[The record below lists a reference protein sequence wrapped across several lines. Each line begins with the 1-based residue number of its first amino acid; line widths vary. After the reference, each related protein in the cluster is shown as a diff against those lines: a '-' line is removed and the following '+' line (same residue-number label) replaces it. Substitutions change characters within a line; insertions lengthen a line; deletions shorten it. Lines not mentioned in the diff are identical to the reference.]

1 MAKVTDFAEE
11 LSSRYEINP
20 EEASAFVNLMFDII
34 NDELDSPDK
43 QVKVKGLGTF
53 KVTSVG
59 ARASVDVN
67 TGERIIL
74 EGRNKI
80 SFTPEVLLRDRVNR
94 PFVQFETVVLNDGVD
109 FSDIDREF
117 EEKSKQEVAEE
128 GDESATDDEN
138 AIAETEEETIDES
151 DVAEQADANESV
163 EHEPYISVEH
173 EPYLSVEPE
182 SEEALQESA
191 EQAVSTELNVE
202 SQTHQEVV
210 GEEENVEAEEE
221 NVKQEENTDK
231 AEEETVETEN
241 NEDDRIADADETVA
255 TEDEAETTESA
266 DDAES
271 TDVEAQEEKPE
282 SSNDKDVVAQRVNVG
297 CKQRNPRLMYWL
309 STASFALLVCIGI
322 GMYFLY
328 RQIEEKNK
336 AIEQL
341 QSRLTVHA
349 AIVDDKAEK
358 PKDTALP
365 IATPQKKQQE
375 SQQPSDAASPQNDNK
390 AEATDKAVGK
400 DKAENSDGLKA
411 KNKTAAPSNTDAA
424 SKNAADKKQAGK
436 DVANKKTPAADKSS
450 LVATAPSDYNYDV
463 RIRTGAYIIV
473 GTDRVV
479 TVRQGQTLA
488 SISKA
493 NLGPG
498 MECYVEVYNK
508 RKQVKAG
515 DKIKIP
521 KLKLKKLR

>member
-11 LSSRYEINP
+11 LSKRYEIKP
-20 EEASAFVNLMFDII
+20 EEASDFIGLMFEVLM
-34 NDELDSPDK
+34 DELDAPDK
-43 QVKVKGLGTF
+43 QVKIKGLGTF

-117 EEKSKQEVAEE
+117 EENSKQVVEE
-128 GDESATDDEN
+128 DAKDETIEENGDED
-138 AIAETEEETIDES
+138 TEEEILES
-151 DVAEQADANESV
+151 N
-163 EHEPYISVEH
+163 
-173 EPYLSVEPE
+173 SVEPE
-182 SEEALQESA
+182 TEESETTVEPETVDQESEEPETTVESETVDRETEEPETNVEPETVDQKTEEPETTVEPETVDQETEDSEPVEPETVDSDVLEA
-191 EQAVSTELNVE
+191 DTDNSELNTDN
-202 SQTHQEVV
+202 SQLET
-210 GEEENVEAEEE
+210 GNS
-221 NVKQEENTDK
+221 KQETDNSELK
-231 AEEETVETEN
+231 T
-241 NEDDRIADADETVA
+241 DEPA
-255 TEDEAETTESA
+255 LESLV
-266 DDAES
+266 S
-271 TDVEAQEEKPE
+271 
-282 SSNDKDVVAQRVNVG
+282 VG

-309 STASFALLVCIGI
+309 STASFILLVCIGI

-328 RQIEEKNK
+328 RQIEEKNR

-349 AIVDDKAEK
+349 ATVKDADDK
-358 PKDTALP
+358 PKYVPVDTV
-365 IATPQKKQQE
+365 QKKQSEEQLASAE
-375 SQQPSDAASPQNDNK
+375 TKETKVLPNEKAVAAGK
-390 AEATDKAVGK
+390 AESSAKPELSDKAG
-400 DKAENSDGLKA
+400 S
-411 KNKTAAPSNTDAA
+411 A
-424 SKNAADKKQAGK
+424 SKPVVSVNDKSAD
-436 DVANKKTPAADKSS
+436 KKTPASYSS
-450 LVATAPSDYNYDV
+450 RPTVTAPSDYNYDV
-463 RIRTGAYIIV
+463 RIRMGAYIIV

-479 TVRQGQTLA
+479 TVKSGQTLA

-498 MECYVEVYNK
+498 MECYVEVYNN

>member
-11 LSSRYEINP
+11 LSKRYEIKP
-20 EEASAFVNLMFDII
+20 EEASDFIGLMFEVLM
-34 NDELDSPDK
+34 DELDAPDK
-43 QVKVKGLGTF
+43 QVKIKGLGTF

-117 EEKSKQEVAEE
+117 EENSKQVVEE
-128 GDESATDDEN
+128 DAKDEAIEENGDED
-138 AIAETEEETIDES
+138 TEEETL
-151 DVAEQADANESV
+151 
-163 EHEPYISVEH
+163 EPD
-173 EPYLSVEPE
+173 SVEPE
-182 SEEALQESA
+182 TEESETTVEPETVDQETEEPETTVEPETVDLETEDSEPVEPETVDSDVLEADTDNS
-191 EQAVSTELNVE
+191 ELNTGN
-202 SQTHQEVV
+202 SQLET
-210 GEEENVEAEEE
+210 GNS
-221 NVKQEENTDK
+221 KQETDNSELK
-231 AEEETVETEN
+231 T
-241 NEDDRIADADETVA
+241 DEPA
-255 TEDEAETTESA
+255 LESLV
-266 DDAES
+266 S
-271 TDVEAQEEKPE
+271 
-282 SSNDKDVVAQRVNVG
+282 VG

-309 STASFALLVCIGI
+309 STASFVLLVCIGI

-328 RQIEEKNK
+328 RQIEEKNR

-349 AIVDDKAEK
+349 ATVKDADDK
-358 PKDTALP
+358 PKSVPVDTV
-365 IATPQKKQQE
+365 QKKQSEEQLASAE
-375 SQQPSDAASPQNDNK
+375 TKETKVLSNEKAVAAGK
-390 AEATDKAVGK
+390 AESSVKPELSDKAGSASKSAVSVK
-400 DKAENSDGLKA
+400 DK
-411 KNKTAAPSNTDAA
+411 
-424 SKNAADKKQAGK
+424 AADKK
-436 DVANKKTPAADKSS
+436 TPASDSS
-450 LVATAPSDYNYDV
+450 RPTVTAPSDYNYDV

-479 TVRQGQTLA
+479 TVKSGQTLA

-498 MECYVEVYNK
+498 MECYVEVYNN

>member
-11 LSSRYEINP
+11 LSKRYEIKP
-20 EEASAFVNLMFDII
+20 EEASDFIGLMFEVLM
-34 NDELDSPDK
+34 DELDAPDK
-43 QVKVKGLGTF
+43 QVKIKGLGTF

-117 EEKSKQEVAEE
+117 EENSKQVVEE
-128 GDESATDDEN
+128 DAKDAAIEENGDED
-138 AIAETEEETIDES
+138 TEEETLEPD
-151 DVAEQADANESV
+151 SV
-163 EHEPYISVEH
+163 EIETEEPETT
-173 EPYLSVEPE
+173 VEPE
-182 SEEALQESA
+182 TVDRETEEPETTVEPETVDQKTEEPETTVEPETVDQETEDSEPVEPEAVDSDVLEADTDNS
-191 EQAVSTELNVE
+191 ELNTDN
-202 SQTHQEVV
+202 SQLET
-210 GEEENVEAEEE
+210 GNS
-221 NVKQEENTDK
+221 KQETDNS
-231 AEEETVETEN
+231 ELET
-241 NEDDRIADADETVA
+241 DEPA
-255 TEDEAETTESA
+255 LESLV
-266 DDAES
+266 S
-271 TDVEAQEEKPE
+271 
-282 SSNDKDVVAQRVNVG
+282 VG

-309 STASFALLVCIGI
+309 STASFVLLVCIGI

-328 RQIEEKNK
+328 RQIEEKNR

-349 AIVDDKAEK
+349 ATVKDADDK
-358 PKDTALP
+358 PKSVPVDTV
-365 IATPQKKQQE
+365 QKKQSEEQLASAE
-375 SQQPSDAASPQNDNK
+375 TKETKVLPNEKAVAAGK
-390 AEATDKAVGK
+390 AESSAKPELSDKAGSASKPAVSVK
-400 DKAENSDGLKA
+400 DK
-411 KNKTAAPSNTDAA
+411 
-424 SKNAADKKQAGK
+424 AADKK
-436 DVANKKTPAADKSS
+436 TPASYSS
-450 LVATAPSDYNYDV
+450 RPTVTAPSDYNYDV

-479 TVRQGQTLA
+479 TVKSGQTLA

-498 MECYVEVYNK
+498 MECYVEVYNN

>member
-11 LSSRYEINP
+11 LSKRYEIKP
-20 EEASAFVNLMFDII
+20 EEASDFIGLMFEVLM
-34 NDELDSPDK
+34 DELDAPDK
-43 QVKVKGLGTF
+43 QVKIKGLGTF

-117 EEKSKQEVAEE
+117 EENSKQVVEE
-128 GDESATDDEN
+128 DVKDEAIEENGDED
-138 AIAETEEETIDES
+138 TEEETL
-151 DVAEQADANESV
+151 
-163 EHEPYISVEH
+163 EPD
-173 EPYLSVEPE
+173 SVEPE
-182 SEEALQESA
+182 TEEPETTVEPETVDQETEEPETTVEPETVDQETEEPETNVEPETVDQETEDSEPVEPETVDSDVLEADTDNS
-191 EQAVSTELNVE
+191 ELNTGN
-202 SQTHQEVV
+202 SQLET
-210 GEEENVEAEEE
+210 GNS
-221 NVKQEENTDK
+221 KQETDNSELK
-231 AEEETVETEN
+231 T
-241 NEDDRIADADETVA
+241 DEPA
-255 TEDEAETTESA
+255 LESLV
-266 DDAES
+266 S
-271 TDVEAQEEKPE
+271 
-282 SSNDKDVVAQRVNVG
+282 VG

-309 STASFALLVCIGI
+309 STASFVLLVCIGI

-328 RQIEEKNK
+328 RQIEEKNR

-349 AIVDDKAEK
+349 ATVKDADDK
-358 PKDTALP
+358 PKDTV
-365 IATPQKKQQE
+365 QKKQSEEQLASAE
-375 SQQPSDAASPQNDNK
+375 TKETKVLPNEKAVAAGK
-390 AEATDKAVGK
+390 AEFSVKPELSDKAGSASKPAVSVK
-400 DKAENSDGLKA
+400 DKS
-411 KNKTAAPSNTDAA
+411 
-424 SKNAADKKQAGK
+424 AD
-436 DVANKKTPAADKSS
+436 KKTPASYSS
-450 LVATAPSDYNYDV
+450 RPTVTAPSDYNYDV

-479 TVRQGQTLA
+479 TVKSGQTLA

-498 MECYVEVYNK
+498 MECYVEVYNN

>member
-11 LSSRYEINP
+11 LSKRYEIKP
-20 EEASAFVNLMFDII
+20 EEASDFIGLMFEVLM
-34 NDELDSPDK
+34 DELDAPDK
-43 QVKVKGLGTF
+43 QVKIKGLGTF

-117 EEKSKQEVAEE
+117 EENSKQVVEE
-128 GDESATDDEN
+128 DAKDEAIEENGDED
-138 AIAETEEETIDES
+138 TEEETL
-151 DVAEQADANESV
+151 
-163 EHEPYISVEH
+163 EPD
-173 EPYLSVEPE
+173 SVEPE
-182 SEEALQESA
+182 
-191 EQAVSTELNVE
+191 TEDPETTVE
-202 SQTHQEVV
+202 P
-210 GEEENVEAEEE
+210 
-221 NVKQEENTDK
+221 
-231 AEEETVETEN
+231 ETVDQET
-241 NEDDRIADADETVA
+241 
-255 TEDEAETTESA
+255 
-266 DDAES
+266 
-271 TDVEAQEEKPE
+271 EKPE
-282 SSNDKDVVAQRVNVG
+282 TTVEPETVDQETEDSELVEPETVDSDVLEADTDNLELNTDNSQLETGNSKQETDNSELKTDEPALESLVSVG

-309 STASFALLVCIGI
+309 STASFVLLVCIGI

-328 RQIEEKNK
+328 RQIEEKNR

-349 AIVDDKAEK
+349 ATVKDADDK
-358 PKDTALP
+358 PKSVPVDTV
-365 IATPQKKQQE
+365 QKKQSEEQLASAE
-375 SQQPSDAASPQNDNK
+375 TKETKVLSNEKAVAAGK
-390 AEATDKAVGK
+390 AESSVKPELSDKAGSASKPAVSVK
-400 DKAENSDGLKA
+400 DKS
-411 KNKTAAPSNTDAA
+411 
-424 SKNAADKKQAGK
+424 AD
-436 DVANKKTPAADKSS
+436 KKTPASDSS
-450 LVATAPSDYNYDV
+450 RPTVTAPSDYNYDV

-479 TVRQGQTLA
+479 TVKSGQTLA

-498 MECYVEVYNK
+498 MECYVEVYNN

>member
-11 LSSRYEINP
+11 LSKRYEIKP
-20 EEASAFVNLMFDII
+20 EEASDFIGLMFEVLM
-34 NDELDSPDK
+34 DELDAPDK
-43 QVKVKGLGTF
+43 QVKIKGLGTF

-117 EEKSKQEVAEE
+117 EENSKQVVEE
-128 GDESATDDEN
+128 DAKDEAIEENGDED
-138 AIAETEEETIDES
+138 TEEETLEPD
-151 DVAEQADANESV
+151 SV
-163 EHEPYISVEH
+163 ESETEESETT
-173 EPYLSVEPE
+173 VEPE
-182 SEEALQESA
+182 TVDRETEEPETTVEPETVDQKTEEPETTVEPETVDQETEDSEPVEPETVDSDVLEADTDNS
-191 EQAVSTELNVE
+191 ELNTGN
-202 SQTHQEVV
+202 SQLET
-210 GEEENVEAEEE
+210 GNS
-221 NVKQEENTDK
+221 KQETDNSELK
-231 AEEETVETEN
+231 T
-241 NEDDRIADADETVA
+241 DEPA
-255 TEDEAETTESA
+255 LESLV
-266 DDAES
+266 S
-271 TDVEAQEEKPE
+271 
-282 SSNDKDVVAQRVNVG
+282 VG

-309 STASFALLVCIGI
+309 STASFVLLVCIGI

-328 RQIEEKNK
+328 RQIEEKNR

-349 AIVDDKAEK
+349 ATVKDADDK
-358 PKDTALP
+358 PKDTV
-365 IATPQKKQQE
+365 QKKQSEEQLASAE
-375 SQQPSDAASPQNDNK
+375 TKETKVLPNEKAVAAGK
-390 AEATDKAVGK
+390 AESSAKPELSDKAGSASKPAVSVK
-400 DKAENSDGLKA
+400 DKS
-411 KNKTAAPSNTDAA
+411 
-424 SKNAADKKQAGK
+424 AD
-436 DVANKKTPAADKSS
+436 KKTPASYSS
-450 LVATAPSDYNYDV
+450 RPTVTAPSDYNYDV

-479 TVRQGQTLA
+479 TVKSGQTLA

-498 MECYVEVYNK
+498 MECYVEVYNN

>member
-11 LSSRYEINP
+11 LSKRYEIKP
-20 EEASAFVNLMFDII
+20 EEASDFIGLMFEVLM
-34 NDELDSPDK
+34 DELDAPDK
-43 QVKVKGLGTF
+43 QVKIKGLGTF

-117 EEKSKQEVAEE
+117 EENSKQVVEE
-128 GDESATDDEN
+128 DAKDEAIEENGDED
-138 AIAETEEETIDES
+138 TEEETLEPD
-151 DVAEQADANESV
+151 SV
-163 EHEPYISVEH
+163 ELETEEPETT
-173 EPYLSVEPE
+173 VEPE
-182 SEEALQESA
+182 TVDRETEEPETTVEPETVDQETEDSEPVEPEAVDSDVLEADTDNS
-191 EQAVSTELNVE
+191 ELNTDN
-202 SQTHQEVV
+202 SQLET
-210 GEEENVEAEEE
+210 GNS
-221 NVKQEENTDK
+221 KQETDNS
-231 AEEETVETEN
+231 ELET
-241 NEDDRIADADETVA
+241 DEPA
-255 TEDEAETTESA
+255 LESLV
-266 DDAES
+266 S
-271 TDVEAQEEKPE
+271 
-282 SSNDKDVVAQRVNVG
+282 VG

-309 STASFALLVCIGI
+309 STASFVLLVCIGI

-328 RQIEEKNK
+328 RQIEEKNR

-349 AIVDDKAEK
+349 ATVKDADDK
-358 PKDTALP
+358 PKSVPVDTV
-365 IATPQKKQQE
+365 QKKQSEEQLASAE
-375 SQQPSDAASPQNDNK
+375 TKETKVLPNEKAVAAGK
-390 AEATDKAVGK
+390 AESSAKPELSDKAGSASKPAVSVK
-400 DKAENSDGLKA
+400 DK
-411 KNKTAAPSNTDAA
+411 
-424 SKNAADKKQAGK
+424 AADKK
-436 DVANKKTPAADKSS
+436 TPASYSS
-450 LVATAPSDYNYDV
+450 RPTVTAPSDYNYDV

-479 TVRQGQTLA
+479 TVKSGQTLA

-498 MECYVEVYNK
+498 MECYVEVYNN

>member
-11 LSSRYEINP
+11 LSKRYEIKP
-20 EEASAFVNLMFDII
+20 EEASDFIGLMFEVLM
-34 NDELDSPDK
+34 DELDAPDK
-43 QVKVKGLGTF
+43 QVKIKGLGTF

-117 EEKSKQEVAEE
+117 EENSKQVVEE
-128 GDESATDDEN
+128 DAKDEAIEENGDED
-138 AIAETEEETIDES
+138 TEEETL
-151 DVAEQADANESV
+151 
-163 EHEPYISVEH
+163 EPE
-173 EPYLSVEPE
+173 SVEPE
-182 SEEALQESA
+182 TEEQETTVESETVDQEPEEPETTVEPETVDQETEDSEPVEPETVDSDVLEADTNNS
-191 EQAVSTELNVE
+191 ELNTDN
-202 SQTHQEVV
+202 SQPET
-210 GEEENVEAEEE
+210 GNS
-221 NVKQEENTDK
+221 KQETDNSELK
-231 AEEETVETEN
+231 T
-241 NEDDRIADADETVA
+241 DEPA
-255 TEDEAETTESA
+255 LESLV
-266 DDAES
+266 S
-271 TDVEAQEEKPE
+271 
-282 SSNDKDVVAQRVNVG
+282 VG

-309 STASFALLVCIGI
+309 STASFVLLVCIGI

-328 RQIEEKNK
+328 RQIEEKNR

-341 QSRLTVHA
+341 QSRLTVHSA
-349 AIVDDKAEK
+349 TVKDADDK
-358 PKDTALP
+358 PKSVPVDTV
-365 IATPQKKQQE
+365 QKKQSEEQLASAE
-375 SQQPSDAASPQNDNK
+375 TKETKVMPNEKAVAAGK
-390 AEATDKAVGK
+390 AESSAKPELSDKVGSASKPAVSVK
-400 DKAENSDGLKA
+400 DKS
-411 KNKTAAPSNTDAA
+411 
-424 SKNAADKKQAGK
+424 AD
-436 DVANKKTPAADKSS
+436 KKTPASYSS
-450 LVATAPSDYNYDV
+450 RPTVTAPSDYNYDV

-479 TVRQGQTLA
+479 TVKSGQTLA

-498 MECYVEVYNK
+498 MECYVEVYNN

>member
-11 LSSRYEINP
+11 LSKRYEIKP
-20 EEASAFVNLMFDII
+20 EEASDFIGLMFEVLM
-34 NDELDSPDK
+34 DELDAPDK
-43 QVKVKGLGTF
+43 QVKIKGLGTF

-117 EEKSKQEVAEE
+117 EENSKQVVEE
-128 GDESATDDEN
+128 DAKDEAIEENGDED
-138 AIAETEEETIDES
+138 TEEETL
-151 DVAEQADANESV
+151 
-163 EHEPYISVEH
+163 EPD
-173 EPYLSVEPE
+173 SVEPE
-182 SEEALQESA
+182 TEESETTVEPETVDLETEDSEPVEPETVDSDVLEADTDNL
-191 EQAVSTELNVE
+191 ELNTDN
-202 SQTHQEVV
+202 SQLET
-210 GEEENVEAEEE
+210 GNS
-221 NVKQEENTDK
+221 KQETDNSELK
-231 AEEETVETEN
+231 T
-241 NEDDRIADADETVA
+241 DEPA
-255 TEDEAETTESA
+255 LESLV
-266 DDAES
+266 S
-271 TDVEAQEEKPE
+271 
-282 SSNDKDVVAQRVNVG
+282 VG

-309 STASFALLVCIGI
+309 STASFVLLVCIGI

-328 RQIEEKNK
+328 RQIEEKNR

-349 AIVDDKAEK
+349 ATVKDADDK
-358 PKDTALP
+358 PKSVPVDTV
-365 IATPQKKQQE
+365 QKKQSEEQLASAE
-375 SQQPSDAASPQNDNK
+375 TKETKVLPNEKAVAAGK
-390 AEATDKAVGK
+390 AESSAKPELSDKAGSASKPAVSVK
-400 DKAENSDGLKA
+400 DKS
-411 KNKTAAPSNTDAA
+411 
-424 SKNAADKKQAGK
+424 AD
-436 DVANKKTPAADKSS
+436 KKTPASYSS
-450 LVATAPSDYNYDV
+450 RPTVTAPSDYNYDV

-479 TVRQGQTLA
+479 TVKSGQTLA

-498 MECYVEVYNK
+498 MECYVEVYNN

>member
-11 LSSRYEINP
+11 LSKRYEIKP
-20 EEASAFVNLMFDII
+20 EEASDFIGLMFEVLM
-34 NDELDSPDK
+34 DELDAPDK
-43 QVKVKGLGTF
+43 QVKIKGLGTF

-117 EEKSKQEVAEE
+117 EENSKQVVEE
-128 GDESATDDEN
+128 DANDEAIEENGDED
-138 AIAETEEETIDES
+138 TEEETL
-151 DVAEQADANESV
+151 
-163 EHEPYISVEH
+163 EPD
-173 EPYLSVEPE
+173 SVEPE
-182 SEEALQESA
+182 TEESETTVEPETVDQETEEPETTVEPETVDLETEDSEPVEPETVDSDVLEADTDNS
-191 EQAVSTELNVE
+191 ELNTDN
-202 SQTHQEVV
+202 SQLET
-210 GEEENVEAEEE
+210 GNS
-221 NVKQEENTDK
+221 KQETDNS
-231 AEEETVETEN
+231 ELET
-241 NEDDRIADADETVA
+241 DEPA
-255 TEDEAETTESA
+255 LESLV
-266 DDAES
+266 S
-271 TDVEAQEEKPE
+271 
-282 SSNDKDVVAQRVNVG
+282 VG

-309 STASFALLVCIGI
+309 STASFVLLVCIGI

-328 RQIEEKNK
+328 RQIEEKNR

-349 AIVDDKAEK
+349 ATVKDADDK
-358 PKDTALP
+358 PKSVPVDTV
-365 IATPQKKQQE
+365 QKKQSEEQLASAE
-375 SQQPSDAASPQNDNK
+375 TKETKVLPNEKAVAAGK
-390 AEATDKAVGK
+390 AESSAKPELSDKAGSASKPAVSVK
-400 DKAENSDGLKA
+400 DKS
-411 KNKTAAPSNTDAA
+411 
-424 SKNAADKKQAGK
+424 AD
-436 DVANKKTPAADKSS
+436 KKTPASYSS
-450 LVATAPSDYNYDV
+450 RPTVTAPSDYNYDV

-479 TVRQGQTLA
+479 TVKSGQTLA

-498 MECYVEVYNK
+498 MECYVEVYNN

>member
-11 LSSRYEINP
+11 LSKRYEIKP
-20 EEASAFVNLMFDII
+20 EEASDFIGLMFEVLM
-34 NDELDSPDK
+34 DELDAPDK
-43 QVKVKGLGTF
+43 QVKIKGLGTF

-117 EEKSKQEVAEE
+117 EENFKQVVEE
-128 GDESATDDEN
+128 DAKDEAIEENGDED
-138 AIAETEEETIDES
+138 TEEETL
-151 DVAEQADANESV
+151 
-163 EHEPYISVEH
+163 EPD
-173 EPYLSVEPE
+173 SVEPE
-182 SEEALQESA
+182 PEEPE
-191 EQAVSTELNVE
+191 TTVE
-202 SQTHQEVV
+202 SETVGQEP
-210 GEEENVEAEEE
+210 EEPEATVEPETVDPETE
-221 NVKQEENTDK
+221 DSEPVEPETVDSDVLEVYTNNSERNTDNSQLETGNSQLETGNSKQETDHSELK
-231 AEEETVETEN
+231 T
-241 NEDDRIADADETVA
+241 DEPA
-255 TEDEAETTESA
+255 LESLV
-266 DDAES
+266 S
-271 TDVEAQEEKPE
+271 
-282 SSNDKDVVAQRVNVG
+282 VG

-309 STASFALLVCIGI
+309 STASFVLLVCIGI

-328 RQIEEKNK
+328 RQIEEKNR

-349 AIVDDKAEK
+349 ATVKDADDK
-358 PKDTALP
+358 PKYVPVDTV
-365 IATPQKKQQE
+365 QKKQSEEQLASAE
-375 SQQPSDAASPQNDNK
+375 TKETKVLPNEKAVAAGK
-390 AEATDKAVGK
+390 AESSANSELSDKAGSASKPTVSVK
-400 DKAENSDGLKA
+400 DKS
-411 KNKTAAPSNTDAA
+411 
-424 SKNAADKKQAGK
+424 AD
-436 DVANKKTPAADKSS
+436 KKTPASYSS
-450 LVATAPSDYNYDV
+450 RPTVTAPSDYNYDV

-479 TVRQGQTLA
+479 TVKSGQTLA

-498 MECYVEVYNK
+498 MECYVEVYNN

>member
-11 LSSRYEINP
+11 LSKRYEIKP
-20 EEASAFVNLMFDII
+20 EEASDFIGLMFEVLM
-34 NDELDSPDK
+34 DELDAPDK
-43 QVKVKGLGTF
+43 QVKIKGLGTF

-117 EEKSKQEVAEE
+117 EENSKQVVEE
-128 GDESATDDEN
+128 DAKDAAIEENGDED
-138 AIAETEEETIDES
+138 TEEETLEPD
-151 DVAEQADANESV
+151 SV
-163 EHEPYISVEH
+163 ELETEEPETT
-173 EPYLSVEPE
+173 VEPE
-182 SEEALQESA
+182 TVDQETEEPETTVEPETVGRETEEPETTVEPETVDQETEEPETTVEPETVDQETEDSEPVEPETVDSDVLEADTDNS
-191 EQAVSTELNVE
+191 ELNTDN
-202 SQTHQEVV
+202 SQLET
-210 GEEENVEAEEE
+210 GNL
-221 NVKQEENTDK
+221 KQETDNSELK
-231 AEEETVETEN
+231 T
-241 NEDDRIADADETVA
+241 DEPSL
-255 TEDEAETTESA
+255 ESLV
-266 DDAES
+266 S
-271 TDVEAQEEKPE
+271 
-282 SSNDKDVVAQRVNVG
+282 VG

-309 STASFALLVCIGI
+309 STASFVLLVCIGI

-328 RQIEEKNK
+328 RQIEEKNR

-349 AIVDDKAEK
+349 ATVKDADDK
-358 PKDTALP
+358 PKSVPVDTV
-365 IATPQKKQQE
+365 QKKQSEEQLASAE
-375 SQQPSDAASPQNDNK
+375 TKETKVLSNEKAVAAGK
-390 AEATDKAVGK
+390 AESSVKPELSDKAGSASKSAVSVK
-400 DKAENSDGLKA
+400 DK
-411 KNKTAAPSNTDAA
+411 
-424 SKNAADKKQAGK
+424 AADKK
-436 DVANKKTPAADKSS
+436 TPASDSS
-450 LVATAPSDYNYDV
+450 RPTVTAPSDYNYDV

-479 TVRQGQTLA
+479 TVKSGQTLA

-498 MECYVEVYNK
+498 MECYVEVYNN

>member
-11 LSSRYEINP
+11 LSKRYEIKP
-20 EEASAFVNLMFDII
+20 EEASDFIGLMFEVLM
-34 NDELDSPDK
+34 DELDAPDK
-43 QVKVKGLGTF
+43 QVKIKGLGTF

-117 EEKSKQEVAEE
+117 EENSKQVVEE
-128 GDESATDDEN
+128 DAKDETIEENGDED
-138 AIAETEEETIDES
+138 TEEETL
-151 DVAEQADANESV
+151 
-163 EHEPYISVEH
+163 EPD
-173 EPYLSVEPE
+173 SVEPE
-182 SEEALQESA
+182 TEEPETTVEPETVDQETDESETTVEPETVDRETEESETTVEPETVDQETEDPETTVEPETVDQETEDSEPVEPETVDSDVLEADTDNL
-191 EQAVSTELNVE
+191 ELNTDN
-202 SQTHQEVV
+202 SQLET
-210 GEEENVEAEEE
+210 GNS
-221 NVKQEENTDK
+221 KQETDNSELK
-231 AEEETVETEN
+231 T
-241 NEDDRIADADETVA
+241 DEPA
-255 TEDEAETTESA
+255 LESLV
-266 DDAES
+266 S
-271 TDVEAQEEKPE
+271 
-282 SSNDKDVVAQRVNVG
+282 VG

-309 STASFALLVCIGI
+309 STASFVLLVCIGI

-328 RQIEEKNK
+328 RQIEEKNR

-349 AIVDDKAEK
+349 ATVKDADDK
-358 PKDTALP
+358 PKSVPVDTV
-365 IATPQKKQQE
+365 QKKQSEEQLASAE
-375 SQQPSDAASPQNDNK
+375 TKETKVLPNEKAVAAGK
-390 AEATDKAVGK
+390 AESSAKPELSDKAGSASKPAVSVK
-400 DKAENSDGLKA
+400 DKS
-411 KNKTAAPSNTDAA
+411 
-424 SKNAADKKQAGK
+424 AD
-436 DVANKKTPAADKSS
+436 KKTPASYSS
-450 LVATAPSDYNYDV
+450 RPTVTAPSDYNYDV

-479 TVRQGQTLA
+479 TVKSGQTLA

-498 MECYVEVYNK
+498 MECYVEVYNN

>member
-11 LSSRYEINP
+11 LSKRYEIKP
-20 EEASAFVNLMFDII
+20 EEASDFIGLMFEVLM
-34 NDELDSPDK
+34 DELDAPDK
-43 QVKVKGLGTF
+43 QVKIKGLGTF

-117 EEKSKQEVAEE
+117 EENSKQVVEE
-128 GDESATDDEN
+128 DAKDEAIEENGDED
-138 AIAETEEETIDES
+138 TEEETL
-151 DVAEQADANESV
+151 
-163 EHEPYISVEH
+163 EPD
-173 EPYLSVEPE
+173 SVEPE
-182 SEEALQESA
+182 TEEPETTVEPETVDQE
-191 EQAVSTELNVE
+191 TEEPETNVE
-202 SQTHQEVV
+202 S
-210 GEEENVEAEEE
+210 
-221 NVKQEENTDK
+221 
-231 AEEETVETEN
+231 ETVDQETEN
-241 NEDDRIADADETVA
+241 SEPVEPETVDSDVLEA
-255 TEDEAETTESA
+255 DTDNSELNTDNSQLETGNSKQETDNSELKTDEPALESLV
-266 DDAES
+266 S
-271 TDVEAQEEKPE
+271 
-282 SSNDKDVVAQRVNVG
+282 VG

-309 STASFALLVCIGI
+309 STASFVLLVCIGI

-328 RQIEEKNK
+328 RQIEEKNR

-349 AIVDDKAEK
+349 ATVKDADDK
-358 PKDTALP
+358 PKSVPVDTV
-365 IATPQKKQQE
+365 QKKQSEEQLASAE
-375 SQQPSDAASPQNDNK
+375 TKETKVLPNEKAVAAGK
-390 AEATDKAVGK
+390 AESSVKPELSDKAGSASKPAVSVK
-400 DKAENSDGLKA
+400 DKS
-411 KNKTAAPSNTDAA
+411 
-424 SKNAADKKQAGK
+424 AD
-436 DVANKKTPAADKSS
+436 KKTPASDSS
-450 LVATAPSDYNYDV
+450 RPTVTAPSDYNYDV

-479 TVRQGQTLA
+479 TVKSGQTLA

-498 MECYVEVYNK
+498 MECYVEVYNN

>member
-11 LSSRYEINP
+11 LSKRYEIKP
-20 EEASAFVNLMFDII
+20 EEASDFIGLMFEVLM
-34 NDELDSPDK
+34 DELDAPDK
-43 QVKVKGLGTF
+43 QVKIKGLGTF

-117 EEKSKQEVAEE
+117 EENSKQVVEE
-128 GDESATDDEN
+128 DAKDEAIDENGDED
-138 AIAETEEETIDES
+138 TEEETL
-151 DVAEQADANESV
+151 
-163 EHEPYISVEH
+163 EPD
-173 EPYLSVEPE
+173 SVEPE
-182 SEEALQESA
+182 TDESETTVEPETVGRETEEPETTVEPETVDQETEEPETTVESETVDQKTEDSEPVEPETVDSDVLEADTDNL
-191 EQAVSTELNVE
+191 ELNTDN
-202 SQTHQEVV
+202 SQLET
-210 GEEENVEAEEE
+210 GNS
-221 NVKQEENTDK
+221 KQETDNSELK
-231 AEEETVETEN
+231 T
-241 NEDDRIADADETVA
+241 DEPA
-255 TEDEAETTESA
+255 LESLV
-266 DDAES
+266 S
-271 TDVEAQEEKPE
+271 
-282 SSNDKDVVAQRVNVG
+282 VG

-309 STASFALLVCIGI
+309 STASFVLLVCIGI

-328 RQIEEKNK
+328 RQIEEKNR

-349 AIVDDKAEK
+349 ATVKDADDK
-358 PKDTALP
+358 PKSVPVDTV
-365 IATPQKKQQE
+365 QKKQSEEQLASAE
-375 SQQPSDAASPQNDNK
+375 TKETKVLPNEKAVAAGK
-390 AEATDKAVGK
+390 AESSAKPELSDKAGSASKPAVSVK
-400 DKAENSDGLKA
+400 DKS
-411 KNKTAAPSNTDAA
+411 
-424 SKNAADKKQAGK
+424 AD
-436 DVANKKTPAADKSS
+436 KKTPASYSS
-450 LVATAPSDYNYDV
+450 RPTVTAPSDYNYDV

-479 TVRQGQTLA
+479 TVKSGQTLA

-498 MECYVEVYNK
+498 MECYVEVYNN

>member
-11 LSSRYEINP
+11 LSKRYEIKP
-20 EEASAFVNLMFDII
+20 EEASDFIGLMFEVLM
-34 NDELDSPDK
+34 DELDAPDK
-43 QVKVKGLGTF
+43 QVKIKGLGTF

-117 EEKSKQEVAEE
+117 EENSKQVVEE
-128 GDESATDDEN
+128 DAKDEAIEENGDED
-138 AIAETEEETIDES
+138 TEEETL
-151 DVAEQADANESV
+151 
-163 EHEPYISVEH
+163 EPD
-173 EPYLSVEPE
+173 SVEPE
-182 SEEALQESA
+182 TEESETTVEPETVDRETEEPETTVEPETVDRETEESETTVEPETVDQETEDPETTVEPETVDQETEDSELVEPETVDSDVLEADTDNS
-191 EQAVSTELNVE
+191 ELNTDN
-202 SQTHQEVV
+202 SQLET
-210 GEEENVEAEEE
+210 GNS
-221 NVKQEENTDK
+221 KQETDNSELK
-231 AEEETVETEN
+231 T
-241 NEDDRIADADETVA
+241 DEPA
-255 TEDEAETTESA
+255 LESLV
-266 DDAES
+266 S
-271 TDVEAQEEKPE
+271 
-282 SSNDKDVVAQRVNVG
+282 VG

-309 STASFALLVCIGI
+309 STASFVLLVCIGI

-328 RQIEEKNK
+328 RQIEEKNR

-349 AIVDDKAEK
+349 ATVKDADDK
-358 PKDTALP
+358 PKSVPVDTV
-365 IATPQKKQQE
+365 QKKQSEEQLASAE
-375 SQQPSDAASPQNDNK
+375 TKETKVLPNEKAVAAGK
-390 AEATDKAVGK
+390 AESSAKPELSDKAGSASKPAVSVK
-400 DKAENSDGLKA
+400 DKS
-411 KNKTAAPSNTDAA
+411 
-424 SKNAADKKQAGK
+424 AD
-436 DVANKKTPAADKSS
+436 KKTPASYSS
-450 LVATAPSDYNYDV
+450 RPTVTAPSDYNYDV

-479 TVRQGQTLA
+479 TVKSGQTLA

-498 MECYVEVYNK
+498 MECYVEVYNN

>member
-11 LSSRYEINP
+11 LSKRYEIKP
-20 EEASAFVNLMFDII
+20 EEASDFIGLMFEVLM
-34 NDELDSPDK
+34 DELDAPDK
-43 QVKVKGLGTF
+43 QVKIKGLGTF

-117 EEKSKQEVAEE
+117 EENSKQVVEE
-128 GDESATDDEN
+128 DAKDEAIEENGDED
-138 AIAETEEETIDES
+138 TEEETL
-151 DVAEQADANESV
+151 
-163 EHEPYISVEH
+163 EPD
-173 EPYLSVEPE
+173 SVEPE
-182 SEEALQESA
+182 TEEPETTVEPETVDRETDEPETTVEPETVGRETEEPETTAEPETVDQETEEPETTVEPETVDQETEDSEPVEPETVDSDVLEADTDNL
-191 EQAVSTELNVE
+191 ELNTDN
-202 SQTHQEVV
+202 SQLET
-210 GEEENVEAEEE
+210 GNS
-221 NVKQEENTDK
+221 KQETDNSELK
-231 AEEETVETEN
+231 T
-241 NEDDRIADADETVA
+241 DEPA
-255 TEDEAETTESA
+255 LESLV
-266 DDAES
+266 S
-271 TDVEAQEEKPE
+271 
-282 SSNDKDVVAQRVNVG
+282 VG

-309 STASFALLVCIGI
+309 STASFVLLVCIGI

-328 RQIEEKNK
+328 RQIEEKNR

-349 AIVDDKAEK
+349 ATVKDADDK
-358 PKDTALP
+358 PKSVPVDTV
-365 IATPQKKQQE
+365 QKKQSEEQLASAE
-375 SQQPSDAASPQNDNK
+375 TKETKVLPNEKAVAAGK
-390 AEATDKAVGK
+390 AESSVKPELSDKAGSASKPAVSVK
-400 DKAENSDGLKA
+400 DKS
-411 KNKTAAPSNTDAA
+411 
-424 SKNAADKKQAGK
+424 AD
-436 DVANKKTPAADKSS
+436 KKTPASYSS
-450 LVATAPSDYNYDV
+450 RPTVTAPSDYNYDV

-479 TVRQGQTLA
+479 TVKSGQTLA

-498 MECYVEVYNK
+498 MECYVEVYNN

>member
-11 LSSRYEINP
+11 LSKRYEIKP
-20 EEASAFVNLMFDII
+20 EEASDFIGLMFEVLM
-34 NDELDSPDK
+34 DELDAPDK
-43 QVKVKGLGTF
+43 QVKIKGLGTF

-117 EEKSKQEVAEE
+117 EENSKQVVEE
-128 GDESATDDEN
+128 DAKDAAIEENGDED
-138 AIAETEEETIDES
+138 TEEETL
-151 DVAEQADANESV
+151 
-163 EHEPYISVEH
+163 EPD
-173 EPYLSVEPE
+173 SVEPE
-182 SEEALQESA
+182 TEEPE
-191 EQAVSTELNVE
+191 TTVE
-202 SQTHQEVV
+202 SETVDQET
-210 GEEENVEAEEE
+210 GESETTVEPETVDQETEESETTVEP
-221 NVKQEENTDK
+221 
-231 AEEETVETEN
+231 ETVEQETEDS
-241 NEDDRIADADETVA
+241 EPVEPETVDSDVLEADADNSELNTDNSQLNTDNSQLETGNSKQE
-255 TEDEAETTESA
+255 TDHSELKTDEPALESLV
-266 DDAES
+266 S
-271 TDVEAQEEKPE
+271 
-282 SSNDKDVVAQRVNVG
+282 VG

-309 STASFALLVCIGI
+309 STASFILLVCIGI

-328 RQIEEKNK
+328 RQIEEKNR
-336 AIEQL
+336 AIERL

-349 AIVDDKAEK
+349 ATVKDADDK
-358 PKDTALP
+358 PKSVPVDTV
-365 IATPQKKQQE
+365 QKKQSEEQLASAE
-375 SQQPSDAASPQNDNK
+375 TKETKVLPNEKAVAAGK
-390 AEATDKAVGK
+390 AESSAKPELSDKAGSASKPAVSVK
-400 DKAENSDGLKA
+400 DKS
-411 KNKTAAPSNTDAA
+411 
-424 SKNAADKKQAGK
+424 AD
-436 DVANKKTPAADKSS
+436 KKTPASYSS
-450 LVATAPSDYNYDV
+450 RPTVTAPSDYNYDV

-479 TVRQGQTLA
+479 TVKSGQTLA

-498 MECYVEVYNK
+498 MECYVEVYNN

>member
-11 LSSRYEINP
+11 LSKRYEIKP
-20 EEASAFVNLMFDII
+20 EEASDFIGLMFEVLM
-34 NDELDSPDK
+34 DELDAPDK
-43 QVKVKGLGTF
+43 QVKIKGLGTF

-117 EEKSKQEVAEE
+117 EENSKQVVEE
-128 GDESATDDEN
+128 DAKDEAIEENGDED
-138 AIAETEEETIDES
+138 TEEETL
-151 DVAEQADANESV
+151 
-163 EHEPYISVEH
+163 EPD
-173 EPYLSVEPE
+173 SVEPE
-182 SEEALQESA
+182 TEDPETTVEPETVDQETEDSELVEPETVDSDVLEADTDNL
-191 EQAVSTELNVE
+191 ELNTDN
-202 SQTHQEVV
+202 SQLET
-210 GEEENVEAEEE
+210 GNS
-221 NVKQEENTDK
+221 KQETDNSELK
-231 AEEETVETEN
+231 T
-241 NEDDRIADADETVA
+241 DEPA
-255 TEDEAETTESA
+255 LESLV
-266 DDAES
+266 S
-271 TDVEAQEEKPE
+271 
-282 SSNDKDVVAQRVNVG
+282 VG

-309 STASFALLVCIGI
+309 STASFVLLVCIGI

-328 RQIEEKNK
+328 RQIEEKNR

-349 AIVDDKAEK
+349 ATVKDADDK
-358 PKDTALP
+358 PKSVPVDTV
-365 IATPQKKQQE
+365 QKKQSEEQLASAE
-375 SQQPSDAASPQNDNK
+375 TKETKVLSNEKAVAAGK
-390 AEATDKAVGK
+390 AESSVKPELSDKAGSASKPAVSVK
-400 DKAENSDGLKA
+400 DKS
-411 KNKTAAPSNTDAA
+411 
-424 SKNAADKKQAGK
+424 AD
-436 DVANKKTPAADKSS
+436 KKTPASDSS
-450 LVATAPSDYNYDV
+450 RPTVTAPSDYNYDV

-479 TVRQGQTLA
+479 TVKSGQTLA

-498 MECYVEVYNK
+498 MECYVEVYNN

>member
-11 LSSRYEINP
+11 LSKRYEIKP
-20 EEASAFVNLMFDII
+20 EEASDFIGLMFEVLM
-34 NDELDSPDK
+34 DELDAPDK
-43 QVKVKGLGTF
+43 QVKIKGLGTF

-117 EEKSKQEVAEE
+117 EENSKQVVEE
-128 GDESATDDEN
+128 DAKDEAIEENGDED
-138 AIAETEEETIDES
+138 TEEETLEPD
-151 DVAEQADANESV
+151 SV
-163 EHEPYISVEH
+163 ESETE
-173 EPYLSVEPE
+173 ELETTVEPE
-182 SEEALQESA
+182 TVDRETEEPETTVEPETVDQKTEEPETTVEPETVDQETEDSEPVEPETVDSDVLEADTDNS
-191 EQAVSTELNVE
+191 ELNTDN
-202 SQTHQEVV
+202 SQLET
-210 GEEENVEAEEE
+210 GNL
-221 NVKQEENTDK
+221 KQETDNSELK
-231 AEEETVETEN
+231 T
-241 NEDDRIADADETVA
+241 DEPA
-255 TEDEAETTESA
+255 LESLV
-266 DDAES
+266 S
-271 TDVEAQEEKPE
+271 
-282 SSNDKDVVAQRVNVG
+282 VG

-309 STASFALLVCIGI
+309 STASFVLLVCIGI

-328 RQIEEKNK
+328 RQIEEKNR

-349 AIVDDKAEK
+349 ATVKDADDK
-358 PKDTALP
+358 PKSVPVDTV
-365 IATPQKKQQE
+365 QKKQSEEQLASAE
-375 SQQPSDAASPQNDNK
+375 TKETKVLSNEKAVAAGK
-390 AEATDKAVGK
+390 AESSVKPELSDKAG
-400 DKAENSDGLKA
+400 S
-411 KNKTAAPSNTDAA
+411 A
-424 SKNAADKKQAGK
+424 SKSAVSVKDNSAD
-436 DVANKKTPAADKSS
+436 KKTPASYSS
-450 LVATAPSDYNYDV
+450 RPTVTAPSDYNYDV

-479 TVRQGQTLA
+479 TVKSGQTLA

-498 MECYVEVYNK
+498 MECYVEVYNN

>member
-11 LSSRYEINP
+11 LSKRYEIKP
-20 EEASAFVNLMFDII
+20 EEASDFIGLMFEVLM
-34 NDELDSPDK
+34 DELDAPDK
-43 QVKVKGLGTF
+43 QVKIKGLGTF

-117 EEKSKQEVAEE
+117 EENSKQVVEE
-128 GDESATDDEN
+128 DAKDEAIEENGDED
-138 AIAETEEETIDES
+138 TEEETL
-151 DVAEQADANESV
+151 
-163 EHEPYISVEH
+163 EPD
-173 EPYLSVEPE
+173 SVEPE
-182 SEEALQESA
+182 TEESETTVEPETVDQETEDSEPVEPETVDSDVLEADTDNL
-191 EQAVSTELNVE
+191 ELNTDN
-202 SQTHQEVV
+202 SQLET
-210 GEEENVEAEEE
+210 GNS
-221 NVKQEENTDK
+221 KQETDNSELK
-231 AEEETVETEN
+231 T
-241 NEDDRIADADETVA
+241 DEPA
-255 TEDEAETTESA
+255 LESLV
-266 DDAES
+266 S
-271 TDVEAQEEKPE
+271 
-282 SSNDKDVVAQRVNVG
+282 VG

-309 STASFALLVCIGI
+309 STASFVLLVCIGI

-328 RQIEEKNK
+328 RQIEEKNR

-349 AIVDDKAEK
+349 ATVKDADDK
-358 PKDTALP
+358 PKSVPVDTV
-365 IATPQKKQQE
+365 QKKQSEEQLASAE
-375 SQQPSDAASPQNDNK
+375 TKETKVLPNEKAVAAGK
-390 AEATDKAVGK
+390 AESSAKPELSDKAGSASKPAVSVK
-400 DKAENSDGLKA
+400 DKS
-411 KNKTAAPSNTDAA
+411 
-424 SKNAADKKQAGK
+424 AD
-436 DVANKKTPAADKSS
+436 KKTPASYSS
-450 LVATAPSDYNYDV
+450 RPTVTAPSDYNYDV

-479 TVRQGQTLA
+479 TVKSGQTLA

-498 MECYVEVYNK
+498 MECYVEVYNN

>member
-11 LSSRYEINP
+11 LSKRYEIKP
-20 EEASAFVNLMFDII
+20 EEASDFIGLMFEVLM
-34 NDELDSPDK
+34 DELDAPDK
-43 QVKVKGLGTF
+43 QVKIKGLGTF

-117 EEKSKQEVAEE
+117 EENSKQVVEE
-128 GDESATDDEN
+128 DAKDEAIEENGDED
-138 AIAETEEETIDES
+138 TEEETL
-151 DVAEQADANESV
+151 
-163 EHEPYISVEH
+163 EPD
-173 EPYLSVEPE
+173 SVEPE
-182 SEEALQESA
+182 TEESETTVEPETVDQETEEPETTVEPETVDLETEDSEPVEPETVDSDVLEADTDNL
-191 EQAVSTELNVE
+191 ELNTDN
-202 SQTHQEVV
+202 SQLET
-210 GEEENVEAEEE
+210 GNS
-221 NVKQEENTDK
+221 KQETDNSELK
-231 AEEETVETEN
+231 T
-241 NEDDRIADADETVA
+241 DEPA
-255 TEDEAETTESA
+255 LESLV
-266 DDAES
+266 S
-271 TDVEAQEEKPE
+271 
-282 SSNDKDVVAQRVNVG
+282 VG

-309 STASFALLVCIGI
+309 STASFVLLVCIGI

-328 RQIEEKNK
+328 RQIEEKNR

-349 AIVDDKAEK
+349 ATVKDADDK
-358 PKDTALP
+358 PKSVPVDTV
-365 IATPQKKQQE
+365 QKKQSEEQLASAE
-375 SQQPSDAASPQNDNK
+375 TKETKVLPNEKAVAAGK
-390 AEATDKAVGK
+390 AESSAKPELSDKAGSASKPAVSVK
-400 DKAENSDGLKA
+400 DKS
-411 KNKTAAPSNTDAA
+411 
-424 SKNAADKKQAGK
+424 AD
-436 DVANKKTPAADKSS
+436 KKTPASYSS
-450 LVATAPSDYNYDV
+450 RPTVTAPSDYNYDV

-479 TVRQGQTLA
+479 TVKSGQTLA

-498 MECYVEVYNK
+498 MECYVEVYNN

>member
-11 LSSRYEINP
+11 LSKRYEIKP
-20 EEASAFVNLMFDII
+20 EEASDFIGLMFEVLM
-34 NDELDSPDK
+34 DELDAPDK
-43 QVKVKGLGTF
+43 QVKIKGLGTF

-117 EEKSKQEVAEE
+117 EGNSKQVVEE
-128 GDESATDDEN
+128 DAKDEAIEENGDED
-138 AIAETEEETIDES
+138 TEEETLEPD
-151 DVAEQADANESV
+151 SV
-163 EHEPYISVEH
+163 ESETEESETT
-173 EPYLSVEPE
+173 VEPE
-182 SEEALQESA
+182 TVDRETEEPETTVEPEIVDQETEEPETTVEPETVDQETEDSEPVEPETVDSDVLEADTDNS
-191 EQAVSTELNVE
+191 ELNTDN
-202 SQTHQEVV
+202 SQLET
-210 GEEENVEAEEE
+210 GNL
-221 NVKQEENTDK
+221 KQETDNSELK
-231 AEEETVETEN
+231 T
-241 NEDDRIADADETVA
+241 DEPSL
-255 TEDEAETTESA
+255 ESLV
-266 DDAES
+266 S
-271 TDVEAQEEKPE
+271 
-282 SSNDKDVVAQRVNVG
+282 VG

-309 STASFALLVCIGI
+309 STASFVLLVCIGI

-328 RQIEEKNK
+328 RQIEEKNR

-349 AIVDDKAEK
+349 ATVKDADDK
-358 PKDTALP
+358 PKSVPVDTV
-365 IATPQKKQQE
+365 QKKQSEEQLASAE
-375 SQQPSDAASPQNDNK
+375 TKETKVLSNEKAVAAGK
-390 AEATDKAVGK
+390 AESSVKPELSDKAGSASKSAVSVK
-400 DKAENSDGLKA
+400 DK
-411 KNKTAAPSNTDAA
+411 
-424 SKNAADKKQAGK
+424 AADKK
-436 DVANKKTPAADKSS
+436 TPASDSS
-450 LVATAPSDYNYDV
+450 RPTVTAPSDYNYDV

-473 GTDRVV
+473 GTDRVL
-479 TVRQGQTLA
+479 TVKSGQTLA

-498 MECYVEVYNK
+498 MECYVEVYNN

>member
-11 LSSRYEINP
+11 LSKRYEIKP
-20 EEASAFVNLMFDII
+20 EEASDFIGLMFEVLM
-34 NDELDSPDK
+34 DELDAPDK
-43 QVKVKGLGTF
+43 QVKIKGLGTF

-117 EEKSKQEVAEE
+117 EENSKQVVEE
-128 GDESATDDEN
+128 DAKDEAIEENGDED
-138 AIAETEEETIDES
+138 TEEETLEPD
-151 DVAEQADANESV
+151 SV
-163 EHEPYISVEH
+163 ESETEESETT
-173 EPYLSVEPE
+173 VEPE
-182 SEEALQESA
+182 TVDRETEAPEPTI
-191 EQAVSTELNVE
+191 EP
-202 SQTHQEVV
+202 
-210 GEEENVEAEEE
+210 
-221 NVKQEENTDK
+221 
-231 AEEETVETEN
+231 ETVDQET
-241 NEDDRIADADETVA
+241 
-255 TEDEAETTESA
+255 
-266 DDAES
+266 
-271 TDVEAQEEKPE
+271 EKPE
-282 SSNDKDVVAQRVNVG
+282 TTVEPETVDQETEDYEPVEPETVDSDVLEADTDNSELNTDNSQLETGNSKQETDNSEVESDEPGLESLVSVG

-309 STASFALLVCIGI
+309 STASFVLLVCIGI

-328 RQIEEKNK
+328 RQIEEKNM

-349 AIVDDKAEK
+349 ATVKDADNK
-358 PKDTALP
+358 PKSVPVDTV
-365 IATPQKKQQE
+365 QKKQSEEQLASAE
-375 SQQPSDAASPQNDNK
+375 TKETKVLSNEKAVAAGK
-390 AEATDKAVGK
+390 AESSVKPELSDKAGSASKSAVSVK
-400 DKAENSDGLKA
+400 DK
-411 KNKTAAPSNTDAA
+411 
-424 SKNAADKKQAGK
+424 AADKK
-436 DVANKKTPAADKSS
+436 TPASDSS
-450 LVATAPSDYNYDV
+450 RPTVTAPSDYNYDV

-479 TVRQGQTLA
+479 TVKSGQTLA

-498 MECYVEVYNK
+498 MECYVEVYNT

>member
-1 MAKVTDFAEE
+1 MTKVTDFAEE
-11 LSSRYEINP
+11 LSKRYEIKP
-20 EEASAFVNLMFDII
+20 EEASDFIGLMFEVLM
-34 NDELDSPDK
+34 DELDAPDK
-43 QVKVKGLGTF
+43 QVKIKGLGTF

-117 EEKSKQEVAEE
+117 EENSKQVVEE
-128 GDESATDDEN
+128 DAKDETIEENGDED
-138 AIAETEEETIDES
+138 TEEETL
-151 DVAEQADANESV
+151 
-163 EHEPYISVEH
+163 EPD
-173 EPYLSVEPE
+173 SVEPE
-182 SEEALQESA
+182 TEEPETTVEPETVDQETEDPETTVEPETVDRETEEPETTVEPETVDRETDEPETTVESETVDQETEDSEPVEPETVDSDVLEADTDNS
-191 EQAVSTELNVE
+191 ELNTDN
-202 SQTHQEVV
+202 SQLET
-210 GEEENVEAEEE
+210 GNS
-221 NVKQEENTDK
+221 KQETDNSELK
-231 AEEETVETEN
+231 T
-241 NEDDRIADADETVA
+241 DEPA
-255 TEDEAETTESA
+255 LESLV
-266 DDAES
+266 S
-271 TDVEAQEEKPE
+271 
-282 SSNDKDVVAQRVNVG
+282 VG

-309 STASFALLVCIGI
+309 STASFVLLVCIGI

-328 RQIEEKNK
+328 RQIEEKNR

-349 AIVDDKAEK
+349 ATVKDADDK
-358 PKDTALP
+358 PKSVPVDTV
-365 IATPQKKQQE
+365 QKKQSEEQLASAE
-375 SQQPSDAASPQNDNK
+375 TKETKVLSNEKAVAAGK
-390 AEATDKAVGK
+390 AESSVKPELSDKAG
-400 DKAENSDGLKA
+400 S
-411 KNKTAAPSNTDAA
+411 A
-424 SKNAADKKQAGK
+424 SKSAVSVKDNSAD
-436 DVANKKTPAADKSS
+436 KKTPASDSS
-450 LVATAPSDYNYDV
+450 RPTVTAPSDYNYDV

-479 TVRQGQTLA
+479 TVKSGQTLA

-498 MECYVEVYNK
+498 MECYVEVYNN

>member
-11 LSSRYEINP
+11 LSKRYEIKP
-20 EEASAFVNLMFDII
+20 EEASDFIGLMFEVLM
-34 NDELDSPDK
+34 DELDAPDK
-43 QVKVKGLGTF
+43 QVKIKGLGTF

-117 EEKSKQEVAEE
+117 EENSKQVVEE
-128 GDESATDDEN
+128 DAKDEAIEENGDED
-138 AIAETEEETIDES
+138 TEEETL
-151 DVAEQADANESV
+151 
-163 EHEPYISVEH
+163 EPD
-173 EPYLSVEPE
+173 SVEPE
-182 SEEALQESA
+182 TEEPETTVEPETVDQETEDSEPVEPETVDSDVLEADTDNS
-191 EQAVSTELNVE
+191 ELNTDN
-202 SQTHQEVV
+202 SQLET
-210 GEEENVEAEEE
+210 GNS
-221 NVKQEENTDK
+221 KQETDNS
-231 AEEETVETEN
+231 ELET
-241 NEDDRIADADETVA
+241 DEPA
-255 TEDEAETTESA
+255 LESLV
-266 DDAES
+266 S
-271 TDVEAQEEKPE
+271 
-282 SSNDKDVVAQRVNVG
+282 VG

-309 STASFALLVCIGI
+309 STASFVLLVCIGI

-328 RQIEEKNK
+328 RQIEEKNR

-349 AIVDDKAEK
+349 ATVKDADDK
-358 PKDTALP
+358 PKSVPVDTV
-365 IATPQKKQQE
+365 QKKQSEEQLASAE
-375 SQQPSDAASPQNDNK
+375 TKETKVLPNEKAVAAGK
-390 AEATDKAVGK
+390 AESSVKPELSDKAGSASKPAVSVK
-400 DKAENSDGLKA
+400 DKS
-411 KNKTAAPSNTDAA
+411 
-424 SKNAADKKQAGK
+424 AD
-436 DVANKKTPAADKSS
+436 KKTPASYSS
-450 LVATAPSDYNYDV
+450 RPTVTAPSDYNYDV

-479 TVRQGQTLA
+479 TVKSGQTLA

-498 MECYVEVYNK
+498 MECYVEVYNN

>member
-11 LSSRYEINP
+11 LSKRYEIKP
-20 EEASAFVNLMFDII
+20 EEASDFIGLMFEVLM
-34 NDELDSPDK
+34 DELDAPDK
-43 QVKVKGLGTF
+43 QVKIKGLGTF

-117 EEKSKQEVAEE
+117 EENSKQVVEE
-128 GDESATDDEN
+128 DAKDAAIEENGDED
-138 AIAETEEETIDES
+138 TEEETL
-151 DVAEQADANESV
+151 
-163 EHEPYISVEH
+163 EPD
-173 EPYLSVEPE
+173 SVEPE
-182 SEEALQESA
+182 TEEPE
-191 EQAVSTELNVE
+191 TTVE
-202 SQTHQEVV
+202 SETVDQET
-210 GEEENVEAEEE
+210 GESETTVEPETVDQETEESETTVEP
-221 NVKQEENTDK
+221 
-231 AEEETVETEN
+231 ETVEQETEDS
-241 NEDDRIADADETVA
+241 EPVEPETVDSDVLEADADNSELNTDNSQLNTDNSQLETGNSKQE
-255 TEDEAETTESA
+255 TDHSELKTDEPALESLV
-266 DDAES
+266 S
-271 TDVEAQEEKPE
+271 
-282 SSNDKDVVAQRVNVG
+282 VG

-309 STASFALLVCIGI
+309 STASFILLVCIGI

-328 RQIEEKNK
+328 RQIEEKNR
-336 AIEQL
+336 AIERL

-349 AIVDDKAEK
+349 ATVKDADDK
-358 PKDTALP
+358 PKSVPVDTV
-365 IATPQKKQQE
+365 QKKQSEEQLASAE
-375 SQQPSDAASPQNDNK
+375 TKETKVLPNEKAVAAGK
-390 AEATDKAVGK
+390 AESSAKPELSDKAGSASKPAVSVK
-400 DKAENSDGLKA
+400 DKS
-411 KNKTAAPSNTDAA
+411 
-424 SKNAADKKQAGK
+424 AD
-436 DVANKKTPAADKSS
+436 KKTPASDSS
-450 LVATAPSDYNYDV
+450 RPTVTAPSDYNYDV

-479 TVRQGQTLA
+479 TVKSGQTLA

-498 MECYVEVYNK
+498 MECYVEVYNN

>member
-11 LSSRYEINP
+11 LSKRYEIKP
-20 EEASAFVNLMFDII
+20 EEASDFIGLMFEVLM
-34 NDELDSPDK
+34 DELDAPDK
-43 QVKVKGLGTF
+43 QVKIKGLGTF

-117 EEKSKQEVAEE
+117 EENSKQVVEEDAKDEVIEE
-128 GDESATDDEN
+128 NGDED
-138 AIAETEEETIDES
+138 TEEETL
-151 DVAEQADANESV
+151 
-163 EHEPYISVEH
+163 EPD
-173 EPYLSVEPE
+173 SVEPE
-182 SEEALQESA
+182 TEESE
-191 EQAVSTELNVE
+191 TTVE
-202 SQTHQEVV
+202 P
-210 GEEENVEAEEE
+210 
-221 NVKQEENTDK
+221 
-231 AEEETVETEN
+231 ETVDRETDEPETTIEPETVDQETEKPETTVEPETVDQETEEPETVDQETEN
-241 NEDDRIADADETVA
+241 SEPVEPETVDSDVLEA
-255 TEDEAETTESA
+255 DTDNSELNTDNSQLETGNSKQETDNSELKTDEPALESLV
-266 DDAES
+266 S
-271 TDVEAQEEKPE
+271 
-282 SSNDKDVVAQRVNVG
+282 VG

-309 STASFALLVCIGI
+309 STASFVLLVCIGI

-328 RQIEEKNK
+328 RQIEEKNR

-349 AIVDDKAEK
+349 ATVKDADDK
-358 PKDTALP
+358 PKSVPVDTV
-365 IATPQKKQQE
+365 QKKQSEEQLASAE
-375 SQQPSDAASPQNDNK
+375 TKETKVLPNEKAVAAGK
-390 AEATDKAVGK
+390 AESSVKPELSDKAGSASKPAVSVK
-400 DKAENSDGLKA
+400 DKS
-411 KNKTAAPSNTDAA
+411 
-424 SKNAADKKQAGK
+424 AD
-436 DVANKKTPAADKSS
+436 KKTPASDSS
-450 LVATAPSDYNYDV
+450 RPTVTAPSDYNYDV

-479 TVRQGQTLA
+479 TVKSGQTLA

-498 MECYVEVYNK
+498 MECYVEVYNN

>member
-11 LSSRYEINP
+11 LSKRYEIKP
-20 EEASAFVNLMFDII
+20 EEASDFIGLMFEVLM
-34 NDELDSPDK
+34 DELDAPDK
-43 QVKVKGLGTF
+43 QVKIKGLGTF

-117 EEKSKQEVAEE
+117 EENSKQVVEE
-128 GDESATDDEN
+128 DAKDEAIEENGDED
-138 AIAETEEETIDES
+138 TEEETL
-151 DVAEQADANESV
+151 
-163 EHEPYISVEH
+163 EPD
-173 EPYLSVEPE
+173 SVEPE
-182 SEEALQESA
+182 TEESETTVEPETVDQETEEPETTVEPETVGRETEEPETTVEPEIVDQETEDSEPVEPETVDSDVLEADTDNS
-191 EQAVSTELNVE
+191 ELNTGN
-202 SQTHQEVV
+202 SQLET
-210 GEEENVEAEEE
+210 GNS
-221 NVKQEENTDK
+221 KQETDNSELK
-231 AEEETVETEN
+231 T
-241 NEDDRIADADETVA
+241 DEPA
-255 TEDEAETTESA
+255 LESLV
-266 DDAES
+266 S
-271 TDVEAQEEKPE
+271 
-282 SSNDKDVVAQRVNVG
+282 VG

-309 STASFALLVCIGI
+309 STASFVLLVCIGI

-328 RQIEEKNK
+328 RQIEEKNR

-349 AIVDDKAEK
+349 ATVKDADDK
-358 PKDTALP
+358 PKSVPVDTV
-365 IATPQKKQQE
+365 QKKQSEEQLASAE
-375 SQQPSDAASPQNDNK
+375 TKETKVLPNEKAVAAGK
-390 AEATDKAVGK
+390 AESSVKPELSDKAGSASKPAVSVK
-400 DKAENSDGLKA
+400 DKS
-411 KNKTAAPSNTDAA
+411 
-424 SKNAADKKQAGK
+424 AD
-436 DVANKKTPAADKSS
+436 KKTPASDSS
-450 LVATAPSDYNYDV
+450 RPTVTAPSDYNYDV

-479 TVRQGQTLA
+479 TVKSGQTLA

-498 MECYVEVYNK
+498 MECYVEVYNN

>member
-11 LSSRYEINP
+11 LSKRYEIKP
-20 EEASAFVNLMFDII
+20 EEASDFIGLMFEVLM
-34 NDELDSPDK
+34 DELDAPDK
-43 QVKVKGLGTF
+43 QVKIKGLGTF

-117 EEKSKQEVAEE
+117 EENSKQVVEE
-128 GDESATDDEN
+128 DAKDETIEENGDED
-138 AIAETEEETIDES
+138 TEEETL
-151 DVAEQADANESV
+151 
-163 EHEPYISVEH
+163 EPD
-173 EPYLSVEPE
+173 SVEPE
-182 SEEALQESA
+182 TEEPETTVEPETVDQETEEPETTVEPETVDQETEDSEPVEPETVDSDVLEADTDNL
-191 EQAVSTELNVE
+191 ELNTDN
-202 SQTHQEVV
+202 SQLET
-210 GEEENVEAEEE
+210 GNS
-221 NVKQEENTDK
+221 KQETDNSELK
-231 AEEETVETEN
+231 T
-241 NEDDRIADADETVA
+241 DEPA
-255 TEDEAETTESA
+255 LESLV
-266 DDAES
+266 S
-271 TDVEAQEEKPE
+271 
-282 SSNDKDVVAQRVNVG
+282 VG

-309 STASFALLVCIGI
+309 STASFVLLVCIGI

-328 RQIEEKNK
+328 RQIEEKNR

-349 AIVDDKAEK
+349 ATVKDADDK
-358 PKDTALP
+358 PKSVPVDTV
-365 IATPQKKQQE
+365 QKKQSEEQLASAE
-375 SQQPSDAASPQNDNK
+375 TKETKVLPNEKAVAAGK
-390 AEATDKAVGK
+390 AESSAKPELSDKAGSASKPAVSVK
-400 DKAENSDGLKA
+400 DKS
-411 KNKTAAPSNTDAA
+411 
-424 SKNAADKKQAGK
+424 AD
-436 DVANKKTPAADKSS
+436 KKTPASYSS
-450 LVATAPSDYNYDV
+450 RPTVTAPSDYNYDV

-479 TVRQGQTLA
+479 TVKSGQTLA

-498 MECYVEVYNK
+498 MECYVEVYNN

>member
-11 LSSRYEINP
+11 LSKRYEIKP
-20 EEASAFVNLMFDII
+20 EEASDFIGLMFEVLM
-34 NDELDSPDK
+34 DELDAPDK
-43 QVKVKGLGTF
+43 QVKIKGLGTF

-117 EEKSKQEVAEE
+117 EENSKQVVEE
-128 GDESATDDEN
+128 DAKDEAIEENGDED
-138 AIAETEEETIDES
+138 TEEETL
-151 DVAEQADANESV
+151 
-163 EHEPYISVEH
+163 EPD
-173 EPYLSVEPE
+173 SVEPE
-182 SEEALQESA
+182 TEESETTVEPETVDQETEDSEPVEPETVDSDVLEADTDNS
-191 EQAVSTELNVE
+191 ELNTDN
-202 SQTHQEVV
+202 SQLET
-210 GEEENVEAEEE
+210 GNL
-221 NVKQEENTDK
+221 KQETDNSELK
-231 AEEETVETEN
+231 T
-241 NEDDRIADADETVA
+241 DEPA
-255 TEDEAETTESA
+255 LESLV
-266 DDAES
+266 S
-271 TDVEAQEEKPE
+271 
-282 SSNDKDVVAQRVNVG
+282 VG

-309 STASFALLVCIGI
+309 STASFVLLVCIGI

-328 RQIEEKNK
+328 RQIEEKNR

-349 AIVDDKAEK
+349 ATVKDADDK
-358 PKDTALP
+358 PKSVPVDTV
-365 IATPQKKQQE
+365 QKKQSEEQLASAE
-375 SQQPSDAASPQNDNK
+375 TKETKVLPNEKAVAAGK
-390 AEATDKAVGK
+390 AESSAKPELSDKAGSASKPAVSVK
-400 DKAENSDGLKA
+400 DKS
-411 KNKTAAPSNTDAA
+411 
-424 SKNAADKKQAGK
+424 AD
-436 DVANKKTPAADKSS
+436 KKTPASYSS
-450 LVATAPSDYNYDV
+450 RPTVTAPSDYNYDV

-479 TVRQGQTLA
+479 TVKSGQTLA

-498 MECYVEVYNK
+498 MECYVEVYNN

>member
-11 LSSRYEINP
+11 LSKRYEIKP
-20 EEASAFVNLMFDII
+20 EEASDFIGLMFEVLM
-34 NDELDSPDK
+34 DELDAPDK
-43 QVKVKGLGTF
+43 QVKIKGLGTF

-117 EEKSKQEVAEE
+117 EENSKQVVEE
-128 GDESATDDEN
+128 DVKDAAIEENGDED
-138 AIAETEEETIDES
+138 TEEETL
-151 DVAEQADANESV
+151 
-163 EHEPYISVEH
+163 EPE
-173 EPYLSVEPE
+173 SVEPE
-182 SEEALQESA
+182 TEEPETTVESETVDQETEEPETTVEPETVDKETEDSEPVEPETVDSDVLEADTNNS
-191 EQAVSTELNVE
+191 ELNTDN
-202 SQTHQEVV
+202 SQLETGNSQLETS
-210 GEEENVEAEEE
+210 NS
-221 NVKQEENTDK
+221 KQEIDNSELKTD
-231 AEEETVETEN
+231 EPVL
-241 NEDDRIADADETVA
+241 
-255 TEDEAETTESA
+255 ESLV
-266 DDAES
+266 S
-271 TDVEAQEEKPE
+271 
-282 SSNDKDVVAQRVNVG
+282 VG

-309 STASFALLVCIGI
+309 STASFVLLVCIGI

-328 RQIEEKNK
+328 RQIEEKNR

-349 AIVDDKAEK
+349 ATVKDADDK
-358 PKDTALP
+358 PKSVPVDTV
-365 IATPQKKQQE
+365 QKKQSEEQLASAE
-375 SQQPSDAASPQNDNK
+375 TKETKVMPNEKAVAAGK
-390 AEATDKAVGK
+390 AESSAKPELSDKAGSASKPAVSVK
-400 DKAENSDGLKA
+400 DKS
-411 KNKTAAPSNTDAA
+411 
-424 SKNAADKKQAGK
+424 AD
-436 DVANKKTPAADKSS
+436 KKTPASYSS
-450 LVATAPSDYNYDV
+450 RPTVTAPSDYNYDV

-479 TVRQGQTLA
+479 TVKSGQTLA

-498 MECYVEVYNK
+498 MECYVEVYNN

>member
-11 LSSRYEINP
+11 LSKRYEIKP
-20 EEASAFVNLMFDII
+20 EEASDFIGLMFEVLM
-34 NDELDSPDK
+34 DELDAPDK
-43 QVKVKGLGTF
+43 QVKIKGLGTF

-117 EEKSKQEVAEE
+117 EENSKQVVEE
-128 GDESATDDEN
+128 DANDEAIEENGDED
-138 AIAETEEETIDES
+138 TEEETL
-151 DVAEQADANESV
+151 
-163 EHEPYISVEH
+163 EPD
-173 EPYLSVEPE
+173 SVEPE
-182 SEEALQESA
+182 TEEPETTVEPETVDRETDEPETTVEPETVGRETEEPETTVESETVDQETEEPETTVEPETVDQETEDSEPVEPETVDSDVLEADTDNS
-191 EQAVSTELNVE
+191 ELNTDN
-202 SQTHQEVV
+202 SQLET
-210 GEEENVEAEEE
+210 GNS
-221 NVKQEENTDK
+221 KQETDNSELK
-231 AEEETVETEN
+231 T
-241 NEDDRIADADETVA
+241 DEPA
-255 TEDEAETTESA
+255 LESLV
-266 DDAES
+266 S
-271 TDVEAQEEKPE
+271 
-282 SSNDKDVVAQRVNVG
+282 VG

-309 STASFALLVCIGI
+309 STASFVLLVCIGI

-328 RQIEEKNK
+328 RQIEEKNR

-349 AIVDDKAEK
+349 ATVKDADDK
-358 PKDTALP
+358 PKSVPVDTV
-365 IATPQKKQQE
+365 QKKQSEEQLASAE
-375 SQQPSDAASPQNDNK
+375 TKETKVLSNEKAVAAGK
-390 AEATDKAVGK
+390 AESSVKPELSDKAGSASKSAVSVK
-400 DKAENSDGLKA
+400 DK
-411 KNKTAAPSNTDAA
+411 
-424 SKNAADKKQAGK
+424 AADKK
-436 DVANKKTPAADKSS
+436 TPASDSS
-450 LVATAPSDYNYDV
+450 RPTVTAPSDYNYDV

-479 TVRQGQTLA
+479 TVKSGQTLA

-498 MECYVEVYNK
+498 MECYVEVYNN

>member
-11 LSSRYEINP
+11 LSKRYEIKP
-20 EEASAFVNLMFDII
+20 EEASDFIGLMFEVLM
-34 NDELDSPDK
+34 DELDAPDK
-43 QVKVKGLGTF
+43 QVTIKGLGTF

-117 EEKSKQEVAEE
+117 EENSKQVVEE
-128 GDESATDDEN
+128 DAKDEAIEENGDED
-138 AIAETEEETIDES
+138 TEEETL
-151 DVAEQADANESV
+151 
-163 EHEPYISVEH
+163 EPD
-173 EPYLSVEPE
+173 SVEPE
-182 SEEALQESA
+182 TEESETTVEPETVDRETEEPETTVEPETVDQKTEEPETTVEPETVDQETEDSEPVEPEAVDSDVLEADTDNS
-191 EQAVSTELNVE
+191 ELNTDN
-202 SQTHQEVV
+202 SQLET
-210 GEEENVEAEEE
+210 GNS
-221 NVKQEENTDK
+221 KQETDNS
-231 AEEETVETEN
+231 ELET
-241 NEDDRIADADETVA
+241 DEPA
-255 TEDEAETTESA
+255 LESLV
-266 DDAES
+266 S
-271 TDVEAQEEKPE
+271 
-282 SSNDKDVVAQRVNVG
+282 VG

-309 STASFALLVCIGI
+309 STASFVLLVCIGI

-328 RQIEEKNK
+328 RQIEEKNR

-349 AIVDDKAEK
+349 ATVKDADDK
-358 PKDTALP
+358 PKSVPVDTV
-365 IATPQKKQQE
+365 QKKQSEEQLASAE
-375 SQQPSDAASPQNDNK
+375 TKETKVLPNEKAVAAGK
-390 AEATDKAVGK
+390 AESSAKPELSDKAGSASKPAVSVK
-400 DKAENSDGLKA
+400 DK
-411 KNKTAAPSNTDAA
+411 
-424 SKNAADKKQAGK
+424 AADKK
-436 DVANKKTPAADKSS
+436 TPASYSS
-450 LVATAPSDYNYDV
+450 RPTVTAPSDYNYDV

-479 TVRQGQTLA
+479 TVKSGQTLA

-498 MECYVEVYNK
+498 MECYVEVYNN

>member
-11 LSSRYEINP
+11 LSKRYEIKP
-20 EEASAFVNLMFDII
+20 EEASDFIGLMFEVLM
-34 NDELDSPDK
+34 DELDAPDK
-43 QVKVKGLGTF
+43 QVKIKGLGTF
-53 KVTSVG
+53 KVTSMG

-117 EEKSKQEVAEE
+117 EENSKQVVEE
-128 GDESATDDEN
+128 DAKDEAIEENGDED
-138 AIAETEEETIDES
+138 TEEETL
-151 DVAEQADANESV
+151 
-163 EHEPYISVEH
+163 EPD
-173 EPYLSVEPE
+173 SVEPE
-182 SEEALQESA
+182 TEEPETTVEPETVDQE
-191 EQAVSTELNVE
+191 TEEPETNVE
-202 SQTHQEVV
+202 S
-210 GEEENVEAEEE
+210 
-221 NVKQEENTDK
+221 
-231 AEEETVETEN
+231 ETVDRET
-241 NEDDRIADADETVA
+241 DEP
-255 TEDEAETTESA
+255 ETTIEPETF
-266 DDAES
+266 D
-271 TDVEAQEEKPE
+271 QETEKPE
-282 SSNDKDVVAQRVNVG
+282 TTVEPETVDQETEDSEPVEPETVDSDVLEADTDNSELNTDNSQLETGNSKQETDNSELKTDEPALESLVSVG

-309 STASFALLVCIGI
+309 STASFVLLVCIGI

-328 RQIEEKNK
+328 RQIEEKNR

-349 AIVDDKAEK
+349 ATVKDADDK
-358 PKDTALP
+358 PKSVPVDTV
-365 IATPQKKQQE
+365 QKKQSEEQLASAE
-375 SQQPSDAASPQNDNK
+375 TKETKVLPNEKAVAAGK
-390 AEATDKAVGK
+390 AESSVKPELSDKAGSASKSAVSVK
-400 DKAENSDGLKA
+400 DKS
-411 KNKTAAPSNTDAA
+411 
-424 SKNAADKKQAGK
+424 AD
-436 DVANKKTPAADKSS
+436 KKTPASYSS
-450 LVATAPSDYNYDV
+450 RPTVTAPSDYNYDV

-479 TVRQGQTLA
+479 TVKSGQTLA

-498 MECYVEVYNK
+498 MECYVEVYNN

>member
-11 LSSRYEINP
+11 LSKRYEIKP
-20 EEASAFVNLMFDII
+20 EEASDFIGLMFEVLM
-34 NDELDSPDK
+34 DELDAPDK
-43 QVKVKGLGTF
+43 QVKIKGLGTF

-117 EEKSKQEVAEE
+117 EENSKQVVEE
-128 GDESATDDEN
+128 DAKDETIEENGDED
-138 AIAETEEETIDES
+138 TEEETL
-151 DVAEQADANESV
+151 
-163 EHEPYISVEH
+163 EPD
-173 EPYLSVEPE
+173 SVEPE
-182 SEEALQESA
+182 TEEPETTVEPETVDQETEDSEPVEPETVDSDVLEADTDNS
-191 EQAVSTELNVE
+191 ELNTDN
-202 SQTHQEVV
+202 SQLET
-210 GEEENVEAEEE
+210 GNS
-221 NVKQEENTDK
+221 KQETDNS
-231 AEEETVETEN
+231 ELET
-241 NEDDRIADADETVA
+241 DEPA
-255 TEDEAETTESA
+255 LESLV
-266 DDAES
+266 S
-271 TDVEAQEEKPE
+271 
-282 SSNDKDVVAQRVNVG
+282 VG

-309 STASFALLVCIGI
+309 STASFVLLVCIGI

-328 RQIEEKNK
+328 RQIEEKNR

-349 AIVDDKAEK
+349 ATVKDADDK
-358 PKDTALP
+358 PKSVPVDTV
-365 IATPQKKQQE
+365 QKKQSEEQLASAE
-375 SQQPSDAASPQNDNK
+375 TKETKVLPNEKAVAAGK
-390 AEATDKAVGK
+390 AESSAKPELSDKAGSASKPAVSVK
-400 DKAENSDGLKA
+400 DKS
-411 KNKTAAPSNTDAA
+411 
-424 SKNAADKKQAGK
+424 AD
-436 DVANKKTPAADKSS
+436 KKTPASYSS
-450 LVATAPSDYNYDV
+450 RPTVTAPSDYNYDV

-479 TVRQGQTLA
+479 TVKSGQTLA

-498 MECYVEVYNK
+498 MECYVEVYNN

>member
-11 LSSRYEINP
+11 LSKRYEIKP
-20 EEASAFVNLMFDII
+20 EEASDFIGLMFEVLM
-34 NDELDSPDK
+34 DELDAPDK
-43 QVKVKGLGTF
+43 QVKIKGLGTF

-117 EEKSKQEVAEE
+117 EENSKQVVEE
-128 GDESATDDEN
+128 DAKDAAIEENGDED
-138 AIAETEEETIDES
+138 TEEETLEPD
-151 DVAEQADANESV
+151 SV
-163 EHEPYISVEH
+163 EIETEEPETT
-173 EPYLSVEPE
+173 VEPE
-182 SEEALQESA
+182 TVDRETEEPETTVEPEIVDQETEDSEPVEPETVDSDVLEADTDNS
-191 EQAVSTELNVE
+191 ELNTGN
-202 SQTHQEVV
+202 SQLET
-210 GEEENVEAEEE
+210 GNS
-221 NVKQEENTDK
+221 KQETDNSELK
-231 AEEETVETEN
+231 T
-241 NEDDRIADADETVA
+241 DEPA
-255 TEDEAETTESA
+255 LESLV
-266 DDAES
+266 S
-271 TDVEAQEEKPE
+271 
-282 SSNDKDVVAQRVNVG
+282 VG

-309 STASFALLVCIGI
+309 STASFVLLVCIGI

-328 RQIEEKNK
+328 RQIEEKNR

-349 AIVDDKAEK
+349 ATVKDADDK
-358 PKDTALP
+358 PKDTV
-365 IATPQKKQQE
+365 QKKQSEEQLASAE
-375 SQQPSDAASPQNDNK
+375 TKETKVLLNEKAVAAGK
-390 AEATDKAVGK
+390 AEFSVKPELSDKAGSASKPAVSVK
-400 DKAENSDGLKA
+400 DKS
-411 KNKTAAPSNTDAA
+411 
-424 SKNAADKKQAGK
+424 AD
-436 DVANKKTPAADKSS
+436 KKTPASYSS
-450 LVATAPSDYNYDV
+450 RPTVTAPSDYNYDV

-479 TVRQGQTLA
+479 TVKSGQTLA

-498 MECYVEVYNK
+498 MECYVEVYNN